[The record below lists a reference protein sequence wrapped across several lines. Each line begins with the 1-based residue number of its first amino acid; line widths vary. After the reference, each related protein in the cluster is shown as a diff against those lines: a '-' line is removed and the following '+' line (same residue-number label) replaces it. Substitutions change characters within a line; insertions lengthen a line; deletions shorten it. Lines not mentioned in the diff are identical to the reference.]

1 VVIAGIVAEHG
12 IDGLFMCTM
21 MAGVML
27 VILGV
32 TGTGT
37 AVDYIPRPV
46 VIGFTNG
53 IALVII
59 STQLRD
65 FLGLE
70 VAVPGEFIGRIE
82 TIGAHLQLASRDS
95 VALGGA
101 TLLLLSLW
109 SRFVKRIPAYIVALF
124 AGTAA
129 AAALGSTWPRSDRGS
144 VAFRR
149 ACRSSSCRSS
159 VPT

>member
-1 VVIAGIVAEHG
+1 
-12 IDGLFMCTM
+12 M

-82 TIGAHLQLASRDS
+82 TSARTCSSHRATASR
-95 VALGGA
+95 L
-101 TLLLLSLW
+101 
-109 SRFVKRIPAYIVALF
+109 
-124 AGTAA
+124 AG
-129 AAALGSTWPRSDRGS
+129 
-144 VAFRR
+144 RR
-149 ACRSSSCRSS
+149 CCC
-159 VPT
+159 